1 MLQSS
6 NQETIMNLKQI
17 IGRTRALFDHDVLAR
32 KQELRDRVSGSRI
45 LVIGGAGTIG
55 QAVVRE
61 FFKRDPRALHV
72 VDLSENNLVEL
83 VRDVRSTLGY
93 GTGDFQTVPV
103 DVNSRYFDA
112 FVESQEPYDI
122 ICNLSALKHVRSE
135 KDPYTLMR
143 MLEVNVFNTIK
154 TARLAAKQGAKKY
167 FAVSTDKAA
176 NPVNLMG
183 GSKRIME
190 KFLMRESADVTVS
203 MARFANVAF
212 SDGSLLHGFNQRL
225 MKRQPLS
232 APEDVERYF
241 VTPEESG
248 QLCMMSAIF
257 GENLDIFFP
266 HQEGELELT
275 KFSDIAVRF
284 LESHGYE
291 AVRCATEDEARERVE
306 ELIPKRQWPV
316 YFFASDTTGEK
327 AYEEFFMG
335 DEELDLD
342 TFEGIGVIKNQAHFD
357 AAALEGFERRITAIG
372 NSQAPWSKKEI
383 VEAYL
388 GILPELSHE
397 EKGKYLDS
405 RM

>member
-1 MLQSS
+1 MR
-6 NQETIMNLKQI
+6 LKKI
-17 IGRTRALFDHDVLAR
+17 IGRTRALFDGDVVSR
-32 KQELRDRVSGSRI
+32 EQELREKVNSARI

-61 FFKRDPRALHV
+61 FFKRDPASLHI
-72 VDLSENNLVEL
+72 VDISENNLVEL
-83 VRDVRSTLGY
+83 VRDIRSTLGY
-93 GTGDFQTVPV
+93 GSGDFQTVAV
-103 DVNSRYFDA
+103 DVGSRYFDA

-143 MLEVNVFNTIK
+143 MLEVNVFNTLK
-154 TARLAAKQGAKKY
+154 TARMAAQMGAWKY

-190 KFLMRESADVTVS
+190 KFLMRESVDVSVS

-225 MKRQPLS
+225 MKRQPLA
-232 APEDVERYF
+232 APSDVERYF
-241 VTPEESG
+241 VTPQESG
-248 QLCMMSAIF
+248 ELCMMSAIF
-257 GENLDIFFP
+257 GKNLDIFFP

-275 KFSDIAVRF
+275 KFSDIAIRF
-284 LESHGYE
+284 LESYGYE
-291 AVRCATEDEARERVE
+291 PVECETEDEARSRVA

-335 DEELDLD
+335 DEKLDLNS
-342 TFEGIGVIKNQAHFD
+342 FQGIGVIKNRADFD
-357 AAALEGFERRITAIG
+357 SEALERFERKISGIKE
-372 NSQAPWSKKEI
+372 SPSPWDKREI

-388 GILPELSHE
+388 GVLPELNHE
-397 EKGKYLDS
+397 EKGKYLDA

>member
-1 MLQSS
+1 
-6 NQETIMNLKQI
+6 MNDISI
-17 IGRTRALFDHDVLAR
+17 IGRQATLFNNDILSR
-32 KQELRDRVSGSRI
+32 EQELCDLVRRSRI

-61 FFKRDPRALHV
+61 FFKRDPSALHV
-72 VDLSENNLVEL
+72 VDISENNLVEL

-93 GTGDFQTVPV
+93 GSGDFQTLPL
-103 DVNSRYFDA
+103 DVATRYFDA
-112 FVESQEPYDI
+112 FVESQKPYDY

-135 KDPYTLMR
+135 KDSYTLMR
-143 MLEVNVFNTIK
+143 MLEVNIFNTIK
-154 TARLAAKQGAKKY
+154 TARMAAKQGSRKY

-190 KFLMRESADVTVS
+190 KCLMRESAGVAVS

-232 APEDVERYF
+232 APNDVERYF
-241 VTPEESG
+241 VTPQESG
-248 QLCMMSAIF
+248 ELCMMSAIF

-266 HQEGELELT
+266 HQDGELELT
-275 KFSDIAVRF
+275 KFSDIAIRF

-291 AVRCATEDEARERVE
+291 PVECGTEDEARSRAEQ
-306 ELIPKRQWPV
+306 LISKRQWPV

-335 DEELDLD
+335 DEKLDLE
-342 TFEGIGVIKNQAHFD
+342 TFQGMGVIKNQADFD
-357 AAALEGFERRITAIG
+357 SEALERFERKISGIKE
-372 NSQAPWSKKEI
+372 SPSPWDKKEI

-388 GILPELSHE
+388 GVLPELSHE
-397 EKGKYLDS
+397 EKGKYLDA

>member
-1 MLQSS
+1 M
-6 NQETIMNLKQI
+6 NIMHI
-17 IGRTRALFDHDVLAR
+17 VGRTRPLFSADVEARESALRAAI
-32 KQELRDRVSGSRI
+32 QPARI

-72 VDLSENNLVEL
+72 VDISENNLVEL

-93 GTGDFQTVPV
+93 GSGDFQTIPV

-112 FVESQEPYDI
+112 FIESQEPYDY

-143 MLEVNVFNTIK
+143 MLEVNVFNTVK
-154 TARLAAKQGAKKY
+154 TARLAAAQGARKY

-190 KFLMRESADVTVS
+190 KFLHRESSAVDVS

-212 SDGSLLHGFNQRL
+212 SDGSLLHGFTQRM
-225 MKRQPLS
+225 MKHQPLS
-232 APEDVERYF
+232 APNDVKRYF
-241 VTPEESG
+241 VTPQESG
-248 QLCMMSAIF
+248 ELCMMSAIF

-266 HQEGELELT
+266 HQDGELELT
-275 KFSDIAVRF
+275 KFSDIAIRF

-291 AVRCATEDEARERVE
+291 PVQCATEDEARDRAA
-306 ELIPKRQWPV
+306 ELIPQNKWPV
-316 YFFASDTTGEK
+316 YFFGSDTTGEK

-335 DEELDLD
+335 NETLDLD
-342 TFEGIGVIKNQAHFD
+342 TFGGIGVIKNQADYD
-357 AAALEGFERRITAIG
+357 ATVLDQFESGIADIRESKGPWNKAAMVDL
-372 NSQAPWSKKEI
+372 
-383 VEAYL
+383 YL
-388 GILPELSHE
+388 SVLPELSHE

>member
-1 MLQSS
+1 M
-6 NQETIMNLKQI
+6 NIMEV
-17 IGRTRALFDHDVLAR
+17 IGRSRALFDRDVISR
-32 KQELRDRVSGSRI
+32 EQELREKVKGARI

-61 FFKRDPRALHV
+61 FFKRDPASLHV
-72 VDLSENNLVEL
+72 VDISENNLVEL
-83 VRDVRSTLGY
+83 VRDIRSTLGY
-93 GTGDFQTVPV
+93 GSGDFQTVPV
-103 DVNSRYFDA
+103 DVGSRYFDA

-135 KDPYTLMR
+135 KDSYTLMR
-143 MLEVNVFNTIK
+143 MLEVNVFNTVK
-154 TARLAAKQGAKKY
+154 TARMAAKMGARKY

-190 KFLMRESADVTVS
+190 KFLMRESLDVTVS

-232 APEDVERYF
+232 APNDVERYF
-241 VTPEESG
+241 VTPQESG
-248 QLCMMSAIF
+248 ELCMMSAIF

-275 KFSDIAVRF
+275 KFSDIAIRF

-291 AVRCATEDEARERVE
+291 PVECETEDEARSRAE
-306 ELIPKRQWPV
+306 ELISKRQWPV

-335 DEELDLD
+335 DEKLDLES
-342 TFEGIGVIKNQAHFD
+342 FQGIGVIKNQADFD
-357 AAALEGFERRITAIG
+357 GGALEQFERKISEIKE
-372 NSQAPWSKKEI
+372 SPPPWDKKEI

-388 GILPELSHE
+388 GVLPELSHE
-397 EKGKYLDS
+397 EKGKYLDA

>member
-1 MLQSS
+1 
-6 NQETIMNLKQI
+6 MNIIQI
-17 IGRTRALFDHDVLAR
+17 VGRTRPLFDHDVLAR
-32 KQELRDRVSGSRI
+32 EQELRDKVSGARI

-61 FFKRDPRALHV
+61 FFKLDPRALHV

-93 GTGDFQTVPV
+93 GSGDFQTVPV
-103 DVNSRYFDA
+103 DVGTRYFDA
-112 FVESQEPYDI
+112 FVESQKPYDI

-143 MLEVNVFNTIK
+143 MLEVNVFNAVK
-154 TARLAAKQGAKKY
+154 TARMAAKVGARKY

-190 KFLMRESADVTVS
+190 KFLLRESVNVTVS

-232 APEDVERYF
+232 APNDVERYF
-241 VTPEESG
+241 VTPQESG
-248 QLCMMSAIF
+248 ELCMMSAIF
-257 GENLDIFFP
+257 GKNLDIFFP
-266 HQEGELELT
+266 HQDGELELT
-275 KFSDIAVRF
+275 KFSDIAIRF

-291 AVRCATEDEARERVE
+291 PVQCGTEDEARNRAE
-306 ELIPKRQWPV
+306 ELIAKRQWPV

-327 AYEEFFMG
+327 AYEEFCMG
-335 DEELDLD
+335 DEKLDLAS
-342 TFEGIGVIKNQAHFD
+342 FQGIGVIKNQVDFD
-357 AAALEGFERRITAIG
+357 AGALEVFERRIAEIKE
-372 NSQAPWSKKEI
+372 SPSPWDKRKI

-388 GILPELSHE
+388 AVLPELSHE
-397 EKGKYLDS
+397 EKGKYLDA

>member
-1 MLQSS
+1 
-6 NQETIMNLKQI
+6 MNVMKV
-17 IGRTRALFDHDVLAR
+17 IGRSRALFDRDVLSR
-32 KQELRDRVSGSRI
+32 EQELRQKISDARI
-45 LVIGGAGTIG
+45 LVVGGAGTIG

-61 FFKRDPRALHV
+61 FFKRDPASLHV
-72 VDLSENNLVEL
+72 VDVSENNLVEL
-83 VRDVRSTLGY
+83 VRDIRSTLGY
-93 GTGDFQTVPV
+93 GCGDFQTVPV
-103 DVNSRYFDA
+103 DVGSCYFDA

-143 MLEVNVFNTIK
+143 MLEVNVFNTVK
-154 TARLAAKQGAKKY
+154 TARMAAQMDARKY

-190 KFLMRESADVTVS
+190 KFLMRESLDVTVS

-212 SDGSLLHGFNQRL
+212 SDGSLLYGFNQRL

-232 APEDVERYF
+232 APNDVERYF
-241 VTPEESG
+241 VTPQESG
-248 QLCMMSAIF
+248 ELCMMSAIF

-266 HQEGELELT
+266 HQDGELELT
-275 KFSDIAVRF
+275 KFSDIVIRF
-284 LESHGYE
+284 LESHEYE
-291 AVRCATEDEARERVE
+291 PVECETEDEARSRAE
-306 ELIPKRQWPV
+306 ELISKRQWPV

-335 DEELDLD
+335 DEKLDLNS
-342 TFEGIGVIKNQAHFD
+342 FQGIGVIKNQADFD
-357 AAALEGFERRITAIG
+357 SESLERFERKISEITG
-372 NSQAPWSKKEI
+372 SPAPWDKREI

-388 GILPELSHE
+388 GVLPELSHE
-397 EKGKYLDS
+397 EKGKYLDA

>member
-1 MLQSS
+1 MK
-6 NQETIMNLKQI
+6 IRHI
-17 IGRTRALFDHDVLAR
+17 IGRKRRLFDADVCLKAE
-32 KQELRDRVSGSRI
+32 ELKSQIGGLRI
-45 LVIGGAGTIG
+45 LVIGGSGTIG
-55 QAVVRE
+55 HAVVRE
-61 FFKRDPRALHV
+61 FFKRRPKALHV
-72 VDLSENNLVEL
+72 IDISENNLVEV

-93 GTGDFQTVPV
+93 GGVDFQTVPV
-103 DVNSRYFDA
+103 DVGSRYFDA
-112 FVESQEPYDI
+112 FVESQDRYDI

-154 TARLAAKQGAKKY
+154 TARMAAQMGARKY

-190 KFLMRESADVTVS
+190 KFLMRESLDVSVS

-225 MKRQPLS
+225 MKRHPLS
-232 APEDVERYF
+232 APNDVERYF
-241 VTPEESG
+241 VTPQESG
-248 QLCMMSAIF
+248 ELCMMSTIF

-275 KFSDIAVRF
+275 KFSDIAIRF

-291 AVRCATEDEARERVE
+291 PVECKTEDEARSRAE
-306 ELIPKRQWPV
+306 ELISKRQWPV

-335 DEELDLD
+335 DEKLDLES
-342 TFEGIGVIKNQAHFD
+342 FQGIGVIKNQADFD
-357 AAALEGFERRITAIG
+357 SKALERFERKISEIKE
-372 NSQAPWSKKEI
+372 SPSPWDKREI

-388 GILPELSHE
+388 GVLPELSHE

>member
-1 MLQSS
+1 MKILDV
-6 NQETIMNLKQI
+6 IDRKQP
-17 IGRTRALFDHDVLAR
+17 LFDADISV
-32 KQELRDRVSGSRI
+32 KDKELKSHIAGFRI

-61 FFKRDPRALHV
+61 FFKRDPLALHV
-72 VDLSENNLVEL
+72 ADLSENNLVEL

-93 GTGDFQTVPV
+93 GSGDFQTVPV
-103 DVNSRYFDA
+103 DVGSRYFDA
-112 FVESQEPYDI
+112 FVESQGPYDI

-143 MLEVNVFNTIK
+143 MLEVNVFNTMK
-154 TARLAAKQGAKKY
+154 TARVAAQMGARKY

-190 KFLMRESADVTVS
+190 KFLIRESIDVTVS

-232 APEDVERYF
+232 APNDVERYF
-241 VTPEESG
+241 VTPQESG
-248 QLCMMSAIF
+248 ELCMMSAIF

-275 KFSDIAVRF
+275 RFSDIAIRF

-291 AVRCATEDEARERVE
+291 PVECETEDEARSRAE
-306 ELIPKRQWPV
+306 ELISKRRWPV

-335 DEELDLD
+335 DEKLDLE
-342 TFEGIGVIKNQAHFD
+342 TFQGIGIIKNQADFD
-357 AAALEGFERRITAIG
+357 SEALERFERKILEIKG
-372 NSQAPWSKKEI
+372 SPAPWDKREI

-388 GILPELSHE
+388 GVLPELSHE
-397 EKGKYLDS
+397 EKGKYLDA

>member
-1 MLQSS
+1 M
-6 NQETIMNLKQI
+6 NIMNSMKI
-17 IGRTRALFDHDVLAR
+17 VGRQQPLFGYDVASR
-32 KQELRDRVSGSRI
+32 EEEISEVVGGSRI

-61 FFKRDPRALHV
+61 IFKREPVALHV
-72 VDLSENNLVEL
+72 VDISENNLVEL

-93 GTGDFQTVPV
+93 GSVDFQALPL
-103 DVNSRYFDA
+103 DVGTCYFAA
-112 FVESQEPYDI
+112 FMESQEPYDY

-143 MLEVNVFNTIK
+143 MLEVNVFNTVK
-154 TARLAAKQGAKKY
+154 TARMAADQGCKKY

-190 KFLMRESADVTVS
+190 KFLMRESANVIVS

-225 MKRQPLS
+225 MKKQPLS
-232 APEDVERYF
+232 APNDVERYF
-241 VTPEESG
+241 VTPQEAGE
-248 QLCMMSAIF
+248 LCMMSAIF

-266 HQEGELELT
+266 HHDGELELT
-275 KFSDIAVRF
+275 KFLDIAVRF
-284 LESHGYE
+284 LEAHGYE
-291 AVRCATEDEARERVE
+291 PVECETEDEARGRAE
-306 ELIPKRQWPV
+306 ELISKRQWPV
-316 YFFASDTTGEK
+316 YFFPSDTTGEK

-335 DEELDLD
+335 DERLDLD
-342 TFEGIGVIKNQAHFD
+342 SYQGIGVIKNQADFD
-357 AAALEGFERRITAIG
+357 SEALKRFELKILEIKEL
-372 NSQAPWSKKEI
+372 SAPWDKEEI

-388 GILPELSHE
+388 AVLPELSHE
-397 EKGKYLDS
+397 ERGKYLDA